1 MSKVYAIVDVGG
13 YVAEMRKA
21 AAQSFT
27 ENYNENLDDFISIN
41 QMINLLYKHC
51 VGFDDLN
58 RPMLDEESNNDIYE
72 DTVIWLHNVG
82 LAKLAA
88 QNLVECAWDDKLNEM
103 VFWQSS
109 SQLTLKTESEIQNEP
124 KRKRKNKKSQG

>member
-1 MSKVYAIVDVGG
+1 MSKVYAIVDVDG
-13 YVAEMRKA
+13 YVSEMRKA
-21 AAQSFT
+21 AAQSFS
-27 ENYNENLDDFISIN
+27 ENYNENLDEFISIG
-41 QMINLLYKHC
+41 QMINLVNKHC
-51 VGFDDLN
+51 VGFDDLD

-88 QNLVECAWDDKLNEM
+88 QNLVECAWDEESNEM
-103 VFWQSS
+103 IFW
-109 SQLTLKTESEIQNEP
+109 KAENKNEP

>member
-1 MSKVYAIVDVGG
+1 MSKVYAIVDIDG
-13 YVAEMRKA
+13 YVSEMRKA
-21 AAQSFT
+21 AAQSFSD
-27 ENYNENLDDFISIN
+27 NYHENLDEFISIG
-41 QMINLLYKHC
+41 QMINLVNKHC
-51 VGFDDLN
+51 VGFDDLD

-88 QNLVECAWDDKLNEM
+88 QNLVECAWDEKSNEM
-103 VFWQSS
+103 IFW
-109 SQLTLKTESEIQNEP
+109 KAEDKNEP